1 MEENIKFYVKRH
13 IESEKIDI
21 SNRKKTKKIILNY
34 KPDFIFHLA
43 AQALVNKSYQDPLQT
58 FKTNAIG
65 SANIL
70 NAIKNLSKDEFE
82 FVWGKLYT
90 SYINALNDEL
100 TFEIISENSL
110 KESVHNLEPS
120 Y

>member
-1 MEENIKFYVKRH
+1 MSDSYH
-13 IESEKIDI
+13 IYFKGE
-21 SNRKKTKKIILNY
+21 IL
-34 KPDFIFHLA
+34 F
-43 AQALVNKSYQDPLQT
+43 
-58 FKTNAIG
+58 
-65 SANIL
+65 
-70 NAIKNLSKDEFE
+70 KNLSKDDFE